1 MEQQQSMLESN
12 QKLMMQ
18 LMQQMMANNSNRR
31 PNDNTSNPG
40 IVGDASK
47 VRYEDWQV
55 EKKGNS
61 IQMNGKTWWWCPHH
75 NDEKGLYVRHKP
87 ASHAAWKESKEKGTR
102 FREQE

>member
-1 MEQQQSMLESN
+1 MLESN

-18 LMQQMMANNSNRR
+18 LMQQMMANNSNGR
-31 PNDNTSNPG
+31 PKDNTSNTG

-47 VRYEDWQV
+47 VRYEDWQL
-55 EKKGNS
+55 EKKGDS

-75 NDEKGLYVRHKP
+75 NEEKGLYVRHKP
-87 ASHAAWKESKEKGTR
+87 ASHAAWKQSKEKGKH